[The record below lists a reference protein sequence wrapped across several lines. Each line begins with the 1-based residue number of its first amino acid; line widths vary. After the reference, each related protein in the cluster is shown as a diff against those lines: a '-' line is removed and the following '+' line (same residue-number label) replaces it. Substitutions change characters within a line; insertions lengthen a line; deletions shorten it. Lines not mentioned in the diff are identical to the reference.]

1 MVEFQQMVR
10 ERLKEL
16 DLSPVREAEIVD
28 EMAQHL
34 RDRYES
40 HMSNGATAE
49 EAEHRVRAELEERDL
64 AGELRKVEKK
74 WTEPVALGSEGR
86 SGFWSTLW
94 QDVRYGARVM
104 RLNPVFTAVCVL
116 SLALG
121 VGANTAIFQLIDAV
135 RMRTLP
141 VNDPQELAVIRPDTN
156 ARAGRV
162 HGYLPLVTNAMWEQI
177 RARQQGFTGVFAF
190 GYESLNLATGGQE
203 RDADAMWVSGEF
215 FDVLG
220 IQAILGRVF
229 HREDDHA
236 GCGTPGAVLNYRFWQ
251 REYGGEANVVGKTVT
266 LEGHAVPILGVTPAI
281 FSGITPGHGF
291 DVAIPMC
298 SEPVFEP
305 APSLYTLPQGWWL
318 AVMGRLKPGWTL
330 ERASAQLESISAG
343 IMEETLPP
351 AYQEDNRKKY
361 LSQKLDAYPGATGLS
376 QLRGQYESPLWLL
389 LAISGLVLVIA
400 CANLANLLL
409 ARASA
414 REKEIAVRL
423 ALGAARGR
431 VVRQLLTESLLLA
444 IAGAALGIVLARV
457 LSAALVRYLTT
468 QSGTMF
474 LELAMDWRVLGF
486 TAGLAVLTCV
496 LFGLA
501 PALKA
506 TSAAPAAIVSL
517 AGRGLTTTR
526 ERFSL
531 RRGLVVIQVS
541 LSLVLLVGAVLFVRS
556 LRNILTL
563 DAGFQRNG
571 MVVMDIG
578 YTGLNLPPER
588 RVAFRELL
596 LERVRALPGVTGA
609 ADTSI
614 VPVRGFGWINN
625 VVVGG
630 KESDTFVL
638 ESNISPGYFRTTGTP
653 ILLGRDFDERD
664 NQQSPKVAIV
674 NEEMAKKLFGGDAL
688 GKTFQIAAD
697 RGEKRYDF
705 QIVGVVRN
713 TKYYDLRE
721 NFQPIAFYPEA
732 QDDNPDA
739 ETQMMVRSD
748 LDLVAVINEVKTAIA
763 QVDSGVSVD
772 FHAYDQQIIKD
783 GLLRERLLATLSSF
797 FGILAAV
804 LATIGLY
811 GVMGYIV
818 ARRTNEIGIR
828 MALGASPRQILLMV
842 VGEASSLLV
851 FGVMIGA
858 VLAVATGKS
867 ATKLLYGL
875 KPYDPLTLV
884 LAAAGLGAVAIAA
897 SFLPARRAAKLEPMV
912 ALRDE

>member
-1 MVEFQQMVR
+1 
-10 ERLKEL
+10 
-16 DLSPVREAEIVD
+16 
-28 EMAQHL
+28 
-34 RDRYES
+34 
-40 HMSNGATAE
+40 
-49 EAEHRVRAELEERDL
+49 
-64 AGELRKVEKK
+64 
-74 WTEPVALGSEGR
+74 
-86 SGFWSTLW
+86 
-94 QDVRYGARVM
+94 
-104 RLNPVFTAVCVL
+104 
-116 SLALG
+116 
-121 VGANTAIFQLIDAV
+121 
-135 RMRTLP
+135 
-141 VNDPQELAVIRPDTN
+141 
-156 ARAGRV
+156 
-162 HGYLPLVTNAMWEQI
+162 
-177 RARQQGFTGVFAF
+177 
-190 GYESLNLATGGQE
+190 
-203 RDADAMWVSGEF
+203 
-215 FDVLG
+215 
-220 IQAILGRVF
+220 
-229 HREDDHA
+229 
-236 GCGTPGAVLNYRFWQ
+236 
-251 REYGGEANVVGKTVT
+251 
-266 LEGHAVPILGVTPAI
+266 
-281 FSGITPGHGF
+281 
-291 DVAIPMC
+291 
-298 SEPVFEP
+298 
-305 APSLYTLPQGWWL
+305 
-318 AVMGRLKPGWTL
+318 
-330 ERASAQLESISAG
+330 
-343 IMEETLPP
+343 MEETLPP

-578 YTGLNLPPER
+578 YAGLNLPPER

-614 VPVRGFGWINN
+614 VPVRGFGWQND

>member
-330 ERASAQLESISAG
+330 ERASAQLESLSAG

-578 YTGLNLPPER
+578 YAGLNLPPER

-609 ADTSI
+609 AETSI

>member
-330 ERASAQLESISAG
+330 ERASAQLESLSAG

-748 LDLVAVINEVKTAIA
+748 LDLVAVINEVKAAIA
-763 QVDSGVSVD
+763 QVDSGISVD

-797 FGILAAV
+797 LGILAAL

-811 GVMGYIV
+811 GVIAYMV

-828 MALGASPRQILLMV
+828 IALGAAPRQILAMV
-842 VGEASSLLV
+842 LGEAGSLLV
-851 FGVMIGA
+851 VGIVIGA
-858 VLAVATGKS
+858 ALAVAVGKS
-867 ATKLLYGL
+867 AATLLYGL

-884 LAAAGLGAVAIAA
+884 LAAAGLGAVAITA
-897 SFLPARRAAKLEPMV
+897 SLLPARRAAKLEPMV

>member
-1 MVEFQQMVR
+1 MVDFQQMVR
-10 ERLKEL
+10 ERLK
-16 DLSPVREAEIVD
+16 DIGLSPVREAEIVD
-28 EMAQHL
+28 EVAQHL

-40 HMSNGATAE
+40 HLSNGVSAQ
-49 EAEHRVRAELEERDL
+49 EAERQIAAELYERDL
-64 AGELRKVEKK
+64 ARELRDIEKR
-74 WTEPVALGSEGR
+74 WSEPVTLGADERGS
-86 SGFWSTLW
+86 FWSGLW
-94 QDVRYGARVM
+94 QDVRYGSRVL
-104 RLNPVFTAVCVL
+104 RLNKAFTAVCVL

-141 VNDPQELAVIRPDTN
+141 VKNPQELAVIRPNVD
-156 ARAGRV
+156 ARAGRI
-162 HGYLPLVTNAMWEQI
+162 HGYMPSVTNRMWEQI
-177 RARQQGFTGVFAF
+177 RKRQQGFTGVFAF
-190 GYESLNLATGGQE
+190 GYEDFNLATGGQV
-203 RDADAMWVSGEF
+203 RSAQGMWVSGEF

-220 IQAILGRVF
+220 IQPILGRLF

-236 GCGTPGAVLNYRFWQ
+236 GCGMPGAVLNYRFWQ
-251 REYGGEANVVGKTVT
+251 REFGSDTNVVGKTVR
-266 LEGHAVPILGVTPAI
+266 LEGHAFPVLGVTPAS
-281 FSGITPGHGF
+281 FKGITVGHGF
-291 DVAIPMC
+291 DVAVPVC
-298 SEPVFEP
+298 SEPVFNPEQP
-305 APSLYTLPQGWWL
+305 LYTLPQGWWL
-318 AVMGRLKPGWTL
+318 VAMGRLKPGWTL
-330 ERASAQLESISAG
+330 EKASAQLGSVSAG
-343 IMEETLPP
+343 IMEDTLPP
-351 AYQEDNRKKY
+351 AYQEDLRKKY
-361 LSQKLDAYPGATGLS
+361 LSQKLYAYPGATGLS

-389 LAISGLVLVIA
+389 LVIAGLVLVIA
-400 CANLANLLL
+400 CANLANLML

-414 REKEIAVRL
+414 REKEIAVRM

-444 IAGAALGIVLARV
+444 LAGALLGVALAFA

-468 QSGTMF
+468 KPGTVF

-506 TSAAPAAIVSL
+506 THAAPARIIRL
-517 AGRGLTTTR
+517 AGRGLTATR

-531 RRGLVVIQVS
+531 RRGLVVTQVS
-541 LSLVLLVGAVLFVRS
+541 LSLVLVVGALLFARS

-563 DAGFQRNG
+563 DAGFQRDG
-571 MVVMDIG
+571 MVEVDIEFER
-578 YTGLNLPPER
+578 LNLPPAR
-588 RVAFRELL
+588 RVPFRESL
-596 LERVRALPGVTGA
+596 LERVRALPGVIAA
-609 ADTSI
+609 ADTSV
-614 VPVRGFGWINN
+614 VPISGYGWSSN

-630 KESDTFVL
+630 QQVDIVVQM
-638 ESNISPGYFRTTGTP
+638 SNISPGYFRTMGTP
-653 ILLGRDFDERD
+653 LVIGRDFDERD

-674 NEEMAKKLFGGDAL
+674 NQQFAKKFFGGDAL

-705 QIVGVVRN
+705 QVVGVVRN

-721 NFQPIAFYPEA
+721 NFEPLAFYPEA
-732 QDDNPDA
+732 QDDKPDTW
-739 ETQMMVRSD
+739 TQMMVRSD
-748 LDLVAVINEVKTAIA
+748 LELASVINGVKAAIA

-772 FHAYDQQIIKD
+772 FHPYDRQIKD
-783 GLLRERLLATLSSF
+783 GLLRERLLAMLSSF

-811 GVMGYIV
+811 GVIAYMV

-828 MALGASPRQILLMV
+828 MALGASPRQILAMV
-842 VGEASSLLV
+842 VGEAGSLLV
-851 FGVMIGA
+851 VGVMIGA
-858 VLAVATGKS
+858 VLAVAAGKS
-867 ATKLLYGL
+867 ASTLLYGL

-897 SFLPARRAAKLEPMV
+897 SLLPARRAAKLEPMV